1 MLQKTSN
8 DFRKFFLLEFT
19 KELIK
24 HSEKADLLELEF
36 ILKEN
41 KLKKQ
46 EKIKKIINTKKL
58 SQEIPEIIFKKNIS
72 IQKTLKIPEPRL
84 PRWLQYMKPTA
95 TSKKINLDKLNS
107 LINDPKIISIEC
119 NGTDKKVIV
128 KTPQTNLT
136 NINLSKK
143 EIKNIIEKFSQE
155 SKIPVSQGV
164 FKVVV
169 GNLIFS
175 AIISDIVDSKFI
187 IRKIGYNQRNTR
199 NYNQMPVFK

>member
-58 SQEIPEIIFKKNIS
+58 SQEIPEIIFKTNIP